1 MALKDTA
8 RADGLSAKVRDGT
21 GQGWYGR
28 QQYHMS
34 YIINHLSNVCGI
46 VSSCVIQDASLK
58 TITPL
63 KCLFLFLARQAN

>member
-1 MALKDTA
+1 MALVDTA

-34 YIINHLSNVCGI
+34 YILLIINPIYVALCHH
-46 VSSCVIQDASLK
+46 VSSRMQV
-58 TITPL
+58 
-63 KCLFLFLARQAN
+63 